1 MGLEKRLQN
10 YLFND
15 IDILAKMRR
24 KIVLSSAVL
33 KNFQEPF
40 IVVIISISLFFL
52 FSNWT
57 GRIEPLIVLILIFYR
72 MGMRIGHL
80 QIYFQQIVTSIP
92 HLEFIL
98 DIINS
103 SRDHKEDIYTG
114 KNIEYLKNIEFKNI
128 NFSYGKFKIFNNV
141 SFKINFGE
149 FVSIVGASGSGKTT
163 LIDMLLGIHKP
174 ESGKIVIDDLNA
186 EEINKKSIRK
196 QIGYLPQKT
205 ILFNDTIRN
214 NITFGDKQISDEK
227 IYNVL
232 KRSSSFAFV
241 NNFSNKLEFNV
252 GEHGS
257 RLSGGQK
264 QRIGIARALLNEP
277 SVLIL
282 DEPTSALDADSEQ
295 DILKVINDLKGKVT
309 TIAVSHNDVFIKAAN
324 RKLILQE
331 GKIIE

>member
-1 MGLEKRLQN
+1 MQQAANFIRAVGLVSAGFVQVVFYALIAFSISPTVTSFGFLMGFIIMFFLSKYVTLAKKSSETMSIHQGVLLSRLIDSLRGIKSNKVMGLEKRLQN

-196 QIGYLPQKT
+196 QIGYLPQET

-232 KRSSSFAFV
+232 K
-241 NNFSNKLEFNV
+241 
-252 GEHGS
+252 
-257 RLSGGQK
+257 
-264 QRIGIARALLNEP
+264 
-277 SVLIL
+277 
-282 DEPTSALDADSEQ
+282 
-295 DILKVINDLKGKVT
+295 DLV
-309 TIAVSHNDVFIKAAN
+309 H
-324 RKLILQE
+324 LHL
-331 GKIIE
+331 